1 MADLSPIVTIFGG
14 MGVAAIGAAGAWIA
28 SKQDNSGDIG
38 TSKPEVLWA
47 NLLGELTES
56 RKEVALLKAEAT
68 AARAESVA
76 LREETLKL
84 REEMIALRSDAAE
97 VRLQLKDCLREM
109 KAQTLLN
116 RQLAEQVPK

>member
-1 MADLSPIVTIFGG
+1 MDPSPILTIFGG

-28 SKQDNSGDIG
+28 SKRDNSGDIG

-47 NLLGELTES
+47 NLQAELTASRLEVAALKTEAIAA
-56 RKEVALLKAEAT
+56 RKE
-68 AARAESVA
+68 SIA

-97 VRLQLKDCLREM
+97 VHFQLKSCLEEL
-109 KAQTLLN
+109 KEN
-116 RQLAEQVPK
+116 DND